1 MRKEYISPA
10 IKLLVI
16 DELCTMKYGS
26 VVSGESDVVI
36 DGFDVS
42 EDTPDK
48 GDENGGI
55 IQTIG
60 VVVNTIPMTLTT
72 SLTIHIL

>member
-16 DELCTMKYGS
+16 DELCTMRNAS

-42 EDTPDK
+42 EDTPDN
-48 GDENGGI
+48 GNENWWDDANNWGG
-55 IQTIG
+55 
-60 VVVNTIPMTLTT
+60 
-72 SLTIHIL
+72 S

>member
-1 MRKEYISPA
+1 MRKEYISPE

-16 DELCTMKYGS
+16 DELCF
-26 VVSGESDVVI
+26 VSGSIVDGKNNSSDVVI

-48 GDENGGI
+48 GDENWWDNANNWGG
-55 IQTIG
+55 
-60 VVVNTIPMTLTT
+60 
-72 SLTIHIL
+72 S

>member
-16 DELCTMKYGS
+16 DELCTIRNAS
-26 VVSGESDVVI
+26 VVSGKSDVVV

-42 EDTPDK
+42 EDTPDN
-48 GDENGGI
+48 GNENWWDDANNWGG
-55 IQTIG
+55 
-60 VVVNTIPMTLTT
+60 
-72 SLTIHIL
+72 S

>member
-16 DELCTMKYGS
+16 GELCTMKYGS

-42 EDTPDK
+42 EDTPDNK
-48 GDENGGI
+48 NDKWWDDANNWGGC
-55 IQTIG
+55 
-60 VVVNTIPMTLTT
+60 
-72 SLTIHIL
+72 

>member
-42 EDTPDK
+42 EDTPDN
-48 GDENGGI
+48 GDEKWWDNTDNWGGC
-55 IQTIG
+55 
-60 VVVNTIPMTLTT
+60 
-72 SLTIHIL
+72 

>member
-16 DELCTMKYGS
+16 DELCTMRNAS
-26 VVSGESDVVI
+26 VVSGESDVVV

-42 EDTPDK
+42 EGTPDN
-48 GDENGGI
+48 GDEKWWDNADNWGG
-55 IQTIG
+55 
-60 VVVNTIPMTLTT
+60 
-72 SLTIHIL
+72 S